1 MDIVLGISKSDL
13 RLSLDLLLSE
23 EPGVNIVGTASETA
37 GLKAL
42 LETTRPQIVLADWNL
57 PNGTIADLL
66 AELCAREK
74 HPAFIVMSGS
84 RTALAAAFT
93 AGADACV
100 LKGESP
106 RHLMAAFRQIRKE
119 AERF

>member
-1 MDIVLGISKSDL
+1 MDIVLGTSKTDL

-42 LETTRPQIVLADWNL
+42 IETTQPQIVLADWNL
-57 PNGTIADLL
+57 PNGTIADLV
-66 AELCAREK
+66 AEICARDK
-74 HPAFIVMSGS
+74 HPAFIVMSAS
-84 RTALAAAFT
+84 RAALVAALA

-100 LKGESP
+100 LKGDSP
-106 RHLMAAFRQIRKE
+106 KHLTAVFRQIRKE
-119 AERF
+119 AEQI